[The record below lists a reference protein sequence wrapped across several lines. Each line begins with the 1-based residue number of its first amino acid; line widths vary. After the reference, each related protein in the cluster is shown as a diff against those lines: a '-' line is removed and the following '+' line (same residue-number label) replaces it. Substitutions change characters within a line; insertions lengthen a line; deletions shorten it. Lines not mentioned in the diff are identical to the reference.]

1 MESKIFEFDPRLDA
15 GFLRSLYED
24 DIENAAM
31 SFDLFLSKYPQHL
44 KEIEEDF
51 IAGDLKSFR
60 QKVHKAKPT
69 FSYVGL
75 TAFSIKAAAIEKLC
89 DETND
94 LNNIKDLYQE
104 FKNSLQ
110 EVIPVIEHEL
120 ERMKT

>member
-1 MESKIFEFDPRLDA
+1 METKIFEFDQRLDT

-31 SFDLFLSKYPQHL
+31 SFELFLIKYPQHL
-44 KEIEEDF
+44 KEIEDDF
-51 IAGDLKSFR
+51 IAGDVKGFR

-75 TAFSIKAAAIEKLC
+75 TALSARAAAIEKMC
-89 DETND
+89 DEQGD
-94 LNNIKDLYQE
+94 LNKVNNLYQE
-104 FKNSLQ
+104 FKNSL
-110 EVIPVIEHEL
+110 EELIPVVQDEL

>member
-1 MESKIFEFDPRLDA
+1 MESKIFEFDQRLDA

-31 SFDLFLSKYPQHL
+31 SFDFFLNKYPRHL

-51 IAGDLKSFR
+51 IAGDVKGFR

-75 TAFSIKAAAIEKLC
+75 TAISAKAAAIESMC
-89 DETND
+89 DDEGD
-94 LNNIKDLYQE
+94 LNKVENLYQE
-104 FKNSLQ
+104 FKNSL
-110 EVIPVIEHEL
+110 EEIIPVIQNEL